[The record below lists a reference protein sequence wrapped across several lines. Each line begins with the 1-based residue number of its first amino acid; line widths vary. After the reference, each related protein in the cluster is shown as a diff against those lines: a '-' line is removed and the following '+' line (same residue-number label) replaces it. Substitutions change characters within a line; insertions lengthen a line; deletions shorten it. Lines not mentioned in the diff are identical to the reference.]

1 MGWSDAYVEDVS
13 EHDNTARLSRER
25 YREVGERIERISGR
39 TDQNRAVT
47 SENNRIADGNR
58 SRVEGIKDLAGQVRE
73 VIKAKEQE
81 LERARAPTRS
91 RSPSMGR

>member
-1 MGWSDAYVEDVS
+1 
-13 EHDNTARLSRER
+13 
-25 YREVGERIERISGR
+25 
-39 TDQNRAVT
+39 
-47 SENNRIADGNR
+47 
-58 SRVEGIKDLAGQVRE
+58 